1 MDALTFQAEVRRIE
15 KLMYRV
21 SMSYLN
27 NQEDA
32 ADAVQDTLAR
42 AWEKRRFL
50 ARQEHFK
57 PWVMRILTNQCKD
70 VLRKRRRRSFY
81 PLEED
86 AVIVEMPEPQPPVM
100 AAIGALKP
108 EWRAVVLLHY
118 VDGYAVQEIAQSL
131 GIPSGTVKTRL
142 RAARKRLSQTL
153 LVEWGEDS

>member
-1 MDALTFQAEVRRIE
+1 
-15 KLMYRV
+15 
-21 SMSYLN
+21 
-27 NQEDA
+27 
-32 ADAVQDTLAR
+32 
-42 AWEKRRFL
+42 
-50 ARQEHFK
+50 
-57 PWVMRILTNQCKD
+57 MRILTNQCKD

-86 AVIVEMPEPQPPVM
+86 AVTVEMPEPQPPVM

-153 LVEWGEDS
+153 LVEWGEES

>member
-50 ARQEHFK
+50 TRQEHFK

>member
-1 MDALTFQAEVRRIE
+1 
-15 KLMYRV
+15 MYRM

-50 ARQEHFK
+50 ARKEHFK
-57 PWVMRILTNQCKD
+57 PWVMRILTNQCRD

-86 AVIVEMPEPQPPVM
+86 SVTVEMPEPQPPVM

>member
-1 MDALTFQAEVRRIE
+1 M
-15 KLMYRV
+15 
-21 SMSYLN
+21 
-27 NQEDA
+27 
-32 ADAVQDTLAR
+32 
-42 AWEKRRFL
+42 
-50 ARQEHFK
+50 
-57 PWVMRILTNQCKD
+57 
-70 VLRKRRRRSFY
+70 
-81 PLEED
+81 
-86 AVIVEMPEPQPPVM
+86 PQPPVM